1 MGWLSAI
8 DLYRFVSCKE
18 VTKSPIFGAFL
29 QAKLQTVAI
38 TAHHKYHVCV
48 PRLSEHDT
56 HRLGLTGKFNRYS
69 SSAPGGEILA
79 LQRLGLLPCHRLNA
93 FRKLASSL

>member
-38 TAHHKYHVCV
+38 TAYHKYHVFV
-48 PRLSEHDT
+48 LSVLSPTKHET
-56 HRLGLTGKFNRYS
+56 
-69 SSAPGGEILA
+69 
-79 LQRLGLLPCHRLNA
+79 
-93 FRKLASSL
+93 LASAGVFCWERLQPLI